1 MHWLLGL
8 EHVIAGCRCLEVSGV
23 SPWSHGR
30 CRPFSLLFP
39 GSAPQGPEAG
49 SAGHRGFVAYFTG
62 KALAAP
68 FRAANLAFPGALH
81 MAARSGRR
89 PLRIA

>member
-1 MHWLLGL
+1 MYWLLGL

-49 SAGHRGFVAYFTG
+49 SAGRRGFVAYFTG
-62 KALAAP
+62 KALAALWV
-68 FRAANLAFPGALH
+68 AILAFPGVLH
-81 MAARSGRR
+81 TADA
-89 PLRIA
+89 PDVAP

>member
-8 EHVIAGCRCLEVSGV
+8 EHVNAGCRCLEVSGV
-23 SPWSHGR
+23 SPQSHGR
-30 CRPFSLLFP
+30 GRPFSLLFP

-49 SAGHRGFVAYFTG
+49 SAGRRGFVAYFTG
-62 KALAAP
+62 KALVAP
-68 FRAANLAFPGALH
+68 SGRHPCVPQSSAHGRH
-81 MAARSGRR
+81 SGRR

>member
-23 SPWSHGR
+23 SPWPRAR

-49 SAGHRGFVAYFTG
+49 SAGRRGFVAYSTG
-62 KALAAP
+62 KALAALGSP
-68 FRAANLAFPGALH
+68 SLRFPELLHTAAVPDVAP
-81 MAARSGRR
+81 
-89 PLRIA
+89 